1 MKMLRVRTAALPM
14 LGLSLGLLLSACGGT
29 DDSDAVSDAG
39 AGEVAVEASDD
50 SDAVSDAGAGEVAVE
65 ASDDATPETDLV
77 EADDTAGN
85 DTPEALAVRPDS
97 VVTWLDTEFRIP
109 APWSVRATDGGAIWL
124 EHPSAAGQG
133 GSVYVYMLAEDGQ
146 LTAEHMAGNPPVTAS
161 GEVMET
167 KELDAVFA
175 TGGPG
180 LQVGAARSQL
190 VTIFSDTGI
199 SVSINRDEGTLTEE
213 AVATVLAL
221 LATIEP
227 PAVTPSTEAVVDLEA
242 GLRER
247 ESIWG
252 RDLTGTEGWDSSD
265 FYDQVPLNPPAGS
278 RLLDISDGPA
288 DGQARYWMYVL
299 PQGMTPQDACKMV
312 LANTGGLEV
321 YQQGVPCEPP
331 NEESYTLRLR
341 GDDNTWL
348 DIRDGPYVM
357 VTAVQAE
364 VPCPDGTF
372 GCSQLLIAIIDFGW
386 SSRR

>member
-29 DDSDAVSDAG
+29 DDSAAVSGAG

-65 ASDDATPETDLV
+65 ASDDATPGTDLV
-77 EADDTAGN
+77 EADDPVGN

-109 APWSVRATDGGAIWL
+109 APWSVRATDGGAVWL

-146 LTAEHMAGNPPVTAS
+146 LTAEHVAGNLPVTAS
-161 GEVMET
+161 GEVMQT

-190 VTIFSDTGI
+190 VSIFSDTGI

-227 PAVTPSTEAVVDLEA
+227 PAVTPSTEAVVGLEA
-242 GLRER
+242 GLRE
-247 ESIWG
+247 IG
-252 RDLTGTEGWDSSD
+252 
-265 FYDQVPLNPPAGS
+265 
-278 RLLDISDGPA
+278 LDIPRDTCAFYNDPATPPDGKGNFDGLFIVVCNTRDPA
-288 DGQARYWMYVL
+288 IREAGFAAFAERRADILGRTLNLCPLRREQARSGPPSGY
-299 PQGMTPQDACKMV
+299 
-312 LANTGGLEV
+312 GLW
-321 YQQGVPCEPP
+321 Y
-331 NEESYTLRLR
+331 
-341 GDDNTWL
+341 
-348 DIRDGPYVM
+348 
-357 VTAVQAE
+357 
-364 VPCPDGTF
+364 PDGRLEHDCTWRPKS
-372 GCSQLLIAIIDFGW
+372 GG
-386 SSRR
+386 